1 LKPAPVFLQFL
12 STQEDQIVM
21 IGLLQNQG
29 KLIMFSVRMVL
40 VLQIKQHIQKLP
52 VNIMVRLLTLSVKS
66 LPLFSKNI
74 LLLIMAWLLL
84 LEIQKM
90 PQITAVDHQM
100 LDP

>member
-29 KLIMFSVRMVL
+29 KLIMFSVRIVL

-52 VNIMVRLLTLSVKS
+52 VNIMVHLLKLSVKS
-66 LPLFSKNI
+66 QPLFSKNI
-74 LLLIMAWLLL
+74 LLLIMARLLL

>member
-1 LKPAPVFLQFL
+1 
-12 STQEDQIVM
+12 M
-21 IGLLQNQG
+21 ISLLQNQG

>member
-1 LKPAPVFLQFL
+1 
-12 STQEDQIVM
+12 M
-21 IGLLQNQG
+21 IGPLQNQG

-52 VNIMVRLLTLSVKS
+52 VNIMVHLLTLSVKS

-90 PQITAVDHQM
+90 PQITAVGHQM
-100 LDP
+100 